1 MFTFCVLHTH
11 KTFINTL
18 SFCIL
23 TYVEIKNRVNC
34 SSALP
39 YERGVLQGRILY
51 PFPFLVFMNDLCKS
65 SEFFFNFSCML
76 MTLVHPIHKKNIY
89 ELIKR
94 LCIKMIKIN
103 HWFVANRLIINQSKT
118 KFMVFHRNNKIVP
131 TVIPSICNNSSYINK
146 VYSFKFFGV
155 MLTEIWKSRNM
166 LLMLLKRCQSSSP

>member
-1 MFTFCVLHTH
+1 MLTAHLHYLM
-11 KTFINTL
+11 KEVFFRVESCTL
-18 SFCIL
+18 FHSSFSWTI
-23 TYVEIKNRVNC
+23 YVNHL
-34 SSALP
+34 S
-39 YERGVLQGRILY
+39 
-51 PFPFLVFMNDLCKS
+51 
-65 SEFFFNFSCML
+65 FFFNFSCML

-118 KFMVFHRNNKIVP
+118 EFMVFHRNNKIIP
-131 TVIPSICNNSSYINK
+131 TVIPSICINSSYINK

-166 LLMLLKRCQSSSP
+166 LLMLLKRCQSSSPWSSAL